1 MSLFRKILNIILC
14 ISCCFSLLCSGPWL
28 PVSRGSR
35 SLKKDTDS
43 RVCGRQADTE
53 WKSLPWSGYH
63 HRGMA
68 AWRNWQAPVAKYISV
83 YQQRV
88 RLPERQCRQSD
99 RLCGQAH
106 ELAWLEKPTG
116 TIQVVEWGKWSTY
129 HPVCSSAK
137 HCCFEDSCAPNSI

>member
-1 MSLFRKILNIILC
+1 MSLFRKILNIIVC

-106 ELAWLEKPTG
+106 ELAYM
-116 TIQVVEWGKWSTY
+116 VGKAYRHYSGSRVREVKY